1 MLIEFSHTLDPKQIV
16 MPGEIAKP
24 EVKPR
29 SRMVEGPAAG
39 EDAQGVRWG
48 SYNNTSILEFFAHTG
63 THIDVPFHI
72 DPHGFQ
78 VQDFEISDLVFE
90 KTLLL
95 EIPKGDMEKITV
107 EELARHEAGLAE
119 SDLLLVYTGFS
130 RVRKTDPKRYVAEQP
145 GFSVDA
151 ANYLVDNFNLRGF
164 GVDLI
169 GIENIPQAKESEPQF
184 PVHKTLL
191 LKKHR
196 KVVLV
201 EDANLA
207 LLVGKTISRAY
218 VIPLRFFGV
227 EAMPVSAFADV
238 ED

>member
-1 MLIEFSHTLDPKQIV
+1 MLVEFSHSLDPKGIV
-16 MPGEIAKP
+16 MPGDIAP
-24 EVKPR
+24 PHVRAR
-29 SRMVEGPAAG
+29 SRMVEGPLAG
-39 EDAQGVRWG
+39 EDAHGVRWG
-48 SYNNTSILEFFAHTG
+48 SYNNTSIIEFFAHTG

-72 DPHGFQ
+72 DPQAFQ
-78 VQDFEISDLVFE
+78 LQDFEITDLVFE
-90 KTLLL
+90 RPLLL

-107 EELARHEAGLAE
+107 EELSQHKAKLAQ

-130 RVRKTDPKRYVAEQP
+130 EVRKPDPKRYLMQQP
-145 GFSVDA
+145 GFSVEA
-151 ANYLVDNFNLRGF
+151 AHYLVDNFNLRGF
-164 GVDLI
+164 GIDLI
-169 GIENIPQAKESEPQF
+169 GIENIPEAKGSEPQF

-191 LKKHR
+191 LKKRR

-207 LLVGKTISRAY
+207 PLVGRSISRAY

-227 EAMPVSAFADV
+227 EAMPVTAFADV

>member
-1 MLIEFSHTLDPKQIV
+1 MLVEFSHPLDPKRIV
-16 MPGEIAKP
+16 MPGDIALP
-24 EVKPR
+24 QVRPR
-29 SRMVEGPAAG
+29 SRMVEGPGSGEAA
-39 EDAQGVRWG
+39 EGVRWG
-48 SYNNTSILEFFAHTG
+48 SYNNTSIIEFFAHTG

-72 DPHGFQ
+72 HPEGFQ
-78 VQDFEISDLVFE
+78 VQDFEISDLIFDRP
-90 KTLLL
+90 LLL

-107 EELARHEAGLAE
+107 EELARHEHGLTE

-130 RVRKTDPKRYVAEQP
+130 EVRKADPKRYVAQQP
-145 GFSVDA
+145 SFSVEA

-164 GVDLI
+164 CVDLI
-169 GIENIPQAKESEPQF
+169 GIENIPEGKESTPQF

-191 LKKHR
+191 LKKQR

-207 LLVGKTISRAY
+207 PLVGKAISRAY
-218 VIPLRFFGV
+218 VIPLRFYGA
-227 EAMPVSAFADV
+227 EAMPVTAFADV

>member
-1 MLIEFSHTLDPKQIV
+1 MLVEFSHTLDPKEIV
-16 MPGEIAKP
+16 MPGQIAKP

-29 SRMVEGPAAG
+29 SRMAEDPGAG
-39 EDAQGVRWG
+39 EGAHGVRWA

-72 DPHGFQ
+72 DPQGFQ

-90 KTLLL
+90 RPLLL

-107 EELARHEAGLAE
+107 EELARHEARLAE

-130 RVRKTDPKRYVAEQP
+130 KVRKTEPKRYVAEQP
-145 GFSVDA
+145 SFSVDA
-151 ANYLVDNFNLRGF
+151 ADYLVDNFNLRGF

-169 GIENIPQAKESEPQF
+169 GIENIPEAKGSDPQF

-191 LKKHR
+191 LKKRR
-196 KVVLV
+196 KVALV

-207 LLVGKTISRAY
+207 PLVGKTISRAY
-218 VIPLRFFGV
+218 VIPLRFFGA
-227 EAMPVSAFADV
+227 EAMPVTAFADV